1 MRYIHFIL
9 TITFSLFSINATSQK
24 PSATAI
30 VSVSDYQNQARE
42 GETILFQDVNS
53 DALVQGVS
61 DAEGKFEIQLLGNT
75 TYQIKIKGF
84 SEDQDYSSIPIPEI
98 KEGQILS
105 FTIDIQFEPVKTFT
119 LDNVHFE
126 TGKANLKK
134 ESFEELKELVEYL
147 VLKKNVKIEIAGHTD
162 DVGEDASNLK
172 LSQKRAEAV
181 RKYLISK
188 GISASRIVAKGYGET
203 KPVADNSTEVGKQKN
218 RRTEVHILE

>member
-1 MRYIHFIL
+1 MRYIHFIIA
-9 TITFSLFSINATSQK
+9 ITLFLFSINAMAQK

-30 VSVSDYQNQARE
+30 VSVRDYQNQARE
-42 GETILFQDVNS
+42 GETILFQDINS
-53 DALVQGVS
+53 DAEVQGIS

-98 KEGQILS
+98 KEGQTVS
-105 FTIDIQFEPVKTFT
+105 FTIDIQFEPAKTFT

-134 ESFEELKELVEYL
+134 ESFGELKELVEYL
-147 VLKKNVKIEIAGHTD
+147 ELKKNVKIEIAGHTD

-172 LSQKRAEAV
+172 LSQKRAETV